1 MRNLYLRERIAS
13 QIDLQVEKLL
23 RDLGNPEP
31 PLHLDQVRDLLR
43 LDLKYYS
50 SADDGLITEVFHRAR
65 LGGHLIATKAVGFLE
80 AIKRWD
86 IKAAFFP
93 EQNRI
98 VIDRS
103 VPEPKWRWSEGH
115 EIVHSLI
122 PWHRSLMFAD
132 SSKTL
137 SPECSYKMESEANYG
152 AGRLLFLRGQFLED
166 VRSSKPSWDHLK
178 SLSKRYANTLTS
190 TLWRAVESLEE
201 PAFGIVGFHPHHA
214 MKGSDEGHPC
224 RYFIRSPRFIS
235 EFSGFDEKQGVAIF
249 ESYCR
254 RNMGGPLGSK
264 VAIITD
270 DNGEEHEFLFES
282 FSNTHECL
290 TIATHQRKRVA
301 IVQLSPT

>member
-1 MRNLYLRERIAS
+1 MRNLYLRDRIAS
-13 QIDLQVEKLL
+13 QIDSQVEKLL

-50 SADDGLITEVFHRAR
+50 SVDDGLITEVFHRAR
-65 LGGHLIATKAVGFLE
+65 LGGHIIATKAVGFFE

-152 AGRLLFLRGQFLED
+152 TGRLLFLRNHFVEN
-166 VRSSKPSWDHLK
+166 VRSSDPSWTHLK
-178 SLSKRYANTLTS
+178 ALSKRYANTLTS
-190 TLWRAVESLEE
+190 TLWRSVEAMEGA
-201 PAFGIVGFHPHHA
+201 AFGIVGFHPYHA
-214 MKGSDEGHPC
+214 MEGSESGEPC
-224 RYFIRSPRFIS
+224 RYFIRSSQFADQFTAFS
-235 EFSGFDEKQGVAIF
+235 EEDGVAVF

-254 RNMGGPLGSK
+254 KNKGGPLGSK
-264 VAIITD
+264 VAVISD
-270 DNGEEHEFLFES
+270 DNGVDHEFLFES
-282 FSNTHECL
+282 FSNTYETL
-290 TIATHQRKRVA
+290 TIATCLGKRKT
-301 IVQLSPT
+301 IVQFP